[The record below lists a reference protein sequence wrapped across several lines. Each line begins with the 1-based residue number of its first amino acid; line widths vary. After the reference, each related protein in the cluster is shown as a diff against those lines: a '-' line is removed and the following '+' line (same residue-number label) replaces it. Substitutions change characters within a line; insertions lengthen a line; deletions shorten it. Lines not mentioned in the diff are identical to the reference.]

1 MRTQTIAAIV
11 SALLVAGLC
20 WFASIGALVADGNNV
35 RREATEQA
43 GASATQQAKVS
54 ANQFYSGMYAL
65 CIEAFESSGFP
76 IAEVVKACNDHVS
89 EQRDLQ
95 AHLKIT
101 EGYQP

>member
-1 MRTQTIAAIV
+1 
-11 SALLVAGLC
+11 
-20 WFASIGALVADGNNV
+20 
-35 RREATEQA
+35 
-43 GASATQQAKVS
+43 
-54 ANQFYSGMYAL
+54 MYAL

-76 IAEVVKACNDHVS
+76 IAEVVKACNDHVA